1 MMGWASNNFE
11 LSRGGVGQ
19 NMLPMEGLRGFA
31 VFLVFLVHYCT
42 LIGDW
47 ITPDSVMASWS
58 GAIHTIGNVG
68 VDLFFVLSGY
78 LIYGSLI
85 SRKKP
90 FIDFMRKRVARIY
103 PAFCVVFVIYLC
115 LSVAFSKE
123 SKIPPETY
131 AAAVYLL
138 QNFLLLPGLFP
149 IDPLITVAWSLSYE
163 MFYYL
168 LIPAVIVLFGL
179 RQRSGP
185 WRTVFFLA
193 VGTAFGAYC
202 AMRGGPVRLMMFIA
216 GIMVHEVLHGRRP
229 LALSSRYAVLALVCG
244 MLSMLLPLGGS
255 AGEAVKILIL
265 AICFFVV
272 CYSCFRHPDQG
283 FARAFSWTPLRW
295 LGNMSYS
302 YYLLHGLALNVGFRL
317 LHHAIP
323 TVSHEALFFVAM
335 LLPMFIVTLVPTITL
350 YLFVERPFS
359 LGKPKRQPEMPR
371 GLREQ
376 A

>member
-1 MMGWASNNFE
+1 MGWASNNFE
-11 LSRGGVGQ
+11 LSRGGVGR

-42 LIGDW
+42 LIGGW
-47 ITPDSVMASWS
+47 ITPDSVIASWS

-90 FIDFMRKRVARIY
+90 FIDFMRKRIGRIY
-103 PAFCVVFVIYLC
+103 PSFCVVFVIYLC
-115 LSVAFSKE
+115 LSVVFSKE
-123 SKIPPETY
+123 SKIPAGAY
-131 AAAVYLL
+131 AASVYIL

-168 LIPAVIVLFGL
+168 LIPGVIMLFGL
-179 RQRSGP
+179 RQRSGR
-185 WRTVFFLA
+185 WRAIFFLA
-193 VGTAFGAYC
+193 VGMAFGAYC

-216 GIMVHEVLHGRRP
+216 GILVHEVLHGRRP
-229 LALSSRYAVLALVCG
+229 IPLSSWYAALALVCG
-244 MLSMLLPLGGS
+244 TLSMLLPLGGS
-255 AGEAVKILIL
+255 GGETLKILIL

-283 FARAFSWTPLRW
+283 LARAFSWTPLRW

-302 YYLLHGLALNVGFRL
+302 YYLLHGLALNFGFRL
-317 LHHAIP
+317 LHRAILS
-323 TVSHEALFFVAM
+323 VSHEALFFVAM
-335 LLPMFIVTLVPTITL
+335 LLPMFIATLVPTVIL
-350 YLFVERPFS
+350 YLYVERPFS
-359 LGKPKRQPEMPR
+359 LGKPNRRPQVMP
-371 GLREQ
+371 GLHEQ

>member
-1 MMGWASNNFE
+1 MGWASNNFE
-11 LSRGGVGQ
+11 LSRGGLGQ

-47 ITPDSVMASWS
+47 ISPHSVIAYWS
-58 GAIHTIGNVG
+58 GAIHTVGNVG

-85 SRKKP
+85 FRKKP
-90 FIDFMRKRVARIY
+90 FIGFMRKRIARIY
-103 PAFCVVFVIYLC
+103 PAFCIVFVIYLF
-115 LSVAFSKE
+115 LSVVFSAE
-123 SKIPPETY
+123 SKIPAENY

-163 MFYYL
+163 VFYYL
-168 LIPAVIVLFGL
+168 LIPAVIVLSGL
-179 RQRSGP
+179 RQRSGQ
-185 WRTVFFLA
+185 WRTAFFLA
-193 VGTAFGAYC
+193 VGMAFGVYC

-216 GIMVHEVLHGRRP
+216 GIIVHEVLHGHRP
-229 LALSSRYAVLALVCG
+229 IALSSRYAVLALVSG
-244 MLSMLLPLGGS
+244 MLSMLLPVGGS
-255 AGEAVKILIL
+255 SGEALKILIL
-265 AICFFVV
+265 AISFFLV

-283 FARAFSWTPLRW
+283 LARTFSWTPLRW

-302 YYLLHGLALNVGFRL
+302 YYLLHGLALKFGFLL
-317 LHHAIP
+317 LHITIP
-323 TVSHEALFFVAM
+323 KVSNEALFFGAM
-335 LLPMFIVTLVPTITL
+335 LLPMFLVTLIPTIAL

-359 LGKPKRQPEMPR
+359 LTRPLGQTEMPC
-371 GLREQ
+371 GLGER